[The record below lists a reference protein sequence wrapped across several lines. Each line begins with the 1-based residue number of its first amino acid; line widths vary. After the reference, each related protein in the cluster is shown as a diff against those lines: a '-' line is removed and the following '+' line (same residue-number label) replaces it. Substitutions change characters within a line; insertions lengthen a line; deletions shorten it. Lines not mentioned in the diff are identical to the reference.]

1 MKQFEL
7 KDLVFRRSERFTL
20 EIDELSVT
28 RGEKVA
34 VVGPNGSGKT
44 TLLRLLSFLEQPDSW
59 TRLLFRGQPYAAGRM
74 DRIGVGF
81 LKQEPLLFRGSVAEN
96 LAYPL
101 KLRRLASSEIRK
113 RVGAMATRLE
123 LADLTWEG
131 AHRLSVGEQRRVA
144 LGRVLMAD
152 PDILLLDEPMAHLD
166 AHSSAVMEE
175 VFLKAEQTL
184 LLTTHDVH
192 LAHRVGSRVLTLNGG
207 RLSTGLSLNALRGEV
222 REGRFLADPGLD
234 IPLPAAV
241 APAGDGPVTLILD
254 PRRVVIQPQ
263 PGEPLPASGIPP
275 ASGSEELLR
284 GHVASVREQGDDV
297 WLEVDCGR
305 RLAAIMSRAEYEEK
319 GLNLHQV
326 VVLSW
331 PPEAMEVS

>member
-7 KDLVFRRSERFTL
+7 KDLVLRRSARFTL
-20 EIDELSVT
+20 EIDELSLA

-44 TLLRLLSFLEQPDSW
+44 TLLRLLSFLERPDSW
-59 TRLLFRGQPYAAGRM
+59 TRLLFRGQPYVAGRM
-74 DRIGVGF
+74 DRRGVGF

-101 KLRRLASSEIRK
+101 RLRRLASSEIK
-113 RVGAMATRLE
+113 ERVGAMVTRLE
-123 LADLTWEG
+123 LADLTWED
-131 AHRLSVGEQRRVA
+131 AHRLSMGERRRVA

-192 LAHRVGSRVLTLNGG
+192 LAHRVGGRVLTLNGG

-222 REGRFLADPGLD
+222 RAGRFLADPGLD

-254 PRRVVIQPQ
+254 
-263 PGEPLPASGIPP
+263 S
-275 ASGSEELLR
+275 SE
-284 GHVASVREQGDDV
+284 
-297 WLEVDCGR
+297 
-305 RLAAIMSRAEYEEK
+305 K
-319 GLNLHQV
+319 
-326 VVLSW
+326 
-331 PPEAMEVS
+331 